1 MESSGR
7 GDFEEFADDFA
18 DRTRQLKS
26 LILLHSARPDEAT
39 HEVPPRERMG
49 AERVAH
55 AQLPTAT
62 KPCTLC
68 FKINTSIDALRLMI
82 MHAVS

>member
-26 LILLHSARPDEAT
+26 LILLHSAVPDEAT
-39 HEVPPRERMG
+39 HEVPPRECTG
-49 AERVAH
+49 AEGVAH

-62 KPCTLC
+62 KCALY
-68 FKINTSIDALRLMI
+68 FKMNTSVDALRLMM
-82 MHAVS
+82 MHAVA